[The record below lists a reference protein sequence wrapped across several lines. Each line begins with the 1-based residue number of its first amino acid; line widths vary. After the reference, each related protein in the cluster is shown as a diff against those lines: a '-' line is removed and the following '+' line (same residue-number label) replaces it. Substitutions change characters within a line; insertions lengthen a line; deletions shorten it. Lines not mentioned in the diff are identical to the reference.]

1 MEQLHKALIR
11 FFVEFI
17 ASHNTNELIHQKLI
31 STIMK
36 KKYVQKIIIKCM
48 CKLEPIINDQII
60 TLNSPQSK
68 KSSSQLAKQSKLLIL
83 AQDVKN
89 VMSNYDNIQGKI
101 TNMLDIVESIDFTVD
116 HVSPTKDQSPDKPN
130 ALVTFLSS
138 LVHNKRIT
146 NDEIEEISEETWSKH
161 IEVEKMLKV
170 EMEKYYNQIDILE
183 QKYLTRLNH
192 YKTKA
197 GLKIDFLEKQN
208 TETWKTFRLLLDRSQ
223 MMYEDKI
230 SREYEEFKYDQDII
244 DSSHNPDIQIKDY
257 SSAVQKIKNLFLVR
271 NVLEKRKL
279 QDEKMAIGLQ
289 NKISVFNEKI
299 TELKEMNGKLIENA
313 TSLTWCFE
321 TLVKK
326 FDFPVLV
333 KEKILKLS
341 QKQKCQKLEAIFKV
355 DEIFEKYSLDTVSHK
370 FDELKEGIANVSEK
384 IKDENIKIRLN
395 KLVIESKL
403 QEIVHSEVV
412 KSATSS
418 RPSIQL
424 PSTSSSTPTQLTKK
438 PPPGP
443 IKPKFS
449 KDQQGL
455 VPSSNSRLH
464 QSIKPQ
470 MSPARETIKKESALE
485 RMRKEMY
492 SIDEEIMQVDK
503 ILEESLGGSSQTG
516 ILSTSDISSKD
527 DDRRH
532 TGKGRNSRNTLRLG
546 ISPKSSEISKYDMFS
561 FQNEEIHREDKEMQ
575 TVVVE
580 KYSQDVQANL
590 ELYVRI
596 WGIMNKGKKKTGS
609 EEVYDV
615 EEIDGFLY
623 KATEFY
629 MREKL
634 EKSMQTEKESGIL
647 DFSTPN
653 NSIIRGIM
661 SRLKIKKSERQFN
674 KTKLDVSVSENLI
687 IKKIGINEQPAF
699 KTETKETPSPTD
711 NHPTLS
717 DKSIQND
724 FTDLEIKPSN
734 STSPI
739 PSLQKMPNSIVET
752 KIVSLQE
759 AFTSKSPSNKS
770 FNTTSHQ
777 SIDQKIESFILAS
790 QSYKKEF
797 DLHTQIKG
805 LKKISFPEVQK
816 LWEDVINRRILEG
829 EKDKISVYL
838 RGYLGTDKFDSEKN
852 RIISLLETSKS
863 NNKDLESLI
872 SNNKKFSKKLVENW
886 KRFMMKLFERSS
898 FNFKKLIETDDSP
911 REILYKAAKSI
922 KHVKHRIA
930 YYNDPQAYR
939 DRKSPHKPENLILY
953 STDKWSVHSTS
964 ISPLESVKANSRL
977 KFTKKLAL
985 KSHSSRSKTPF
996 KDKILSDTP
1005 KLPYI

>member
-1 MEQLHKALIR
+1 MEQLHKALIG

-17 ASHNTNELIHQKLI
+17 ASHNTNEGIHQKLI

-60 TLNSPQSK
+60 VLNNPKSR
-68 KSSSQLAKQSKLLIL
+68 KSSSQLAKQSKLLTL
-83 AQDVKN
+83 AQDIKN
-89 VMSNYDNIQGKI
+89 VMSNYDHIQGKI
-101 TNMLDIVESIDFTVD
+101 SNMLDIVESIDFNVD

-161 IEVEKMLKV
+161 MEVEKMLKL
-170 EMEKYYNQIDILE
+170 EMEKYYNQIDALE

-197 GLKIDFLEKQN
+197 GLKIDVLEKQN
-208 TETWKTFRLLLDRSQ
+208 TETWQTFRLLLDRSQ

-230 SREYEEFKYDQDII
+230 SKEYEEYKHDQDII
-244 DSSHNPDIQIKDY
+244 DNSHNPDFQIKDY
-257 SSAVQKIKNLFLVR
+257 SSAVQKIKNLFVVR

-279 QDEKMAIGLQ
+279 QDEKLAIGLQ
-289 NKISVFNEKI
+289 NKISVFSEKI
-299 TELKEMNGKLIENA
+299 NELKDMNGKLLENA

-326 FDFPVLV
+326 FDFPVLI
-333 KEKILKLS
+333 KEKLLRLS
-341 QKQKCQKLEAIFKV
+341 QKQKCQKLEAIFRV

-403 QEIVHSEVV
+403 QEIVHTEAV
-412 KSATSS
+412 KSVLST
-418 RPSIQL
+418 RPSIQP
-424 PSTSSSTPTQLTKK
+424 PSTTSSTPTQLIKK
-438 PPPGP
+438 PPSGS
-443 IKPKFS
+443 IRSKLT
-449 KDQQGL
+449 KDQQI
-455 VPSSNSRLH
+455 SIQNNNSRTN
-464 QSIKPQ
+464 QSPKLQNPLI
-470 MSPARETIKKESALE
+470 RETIKKESALE

-527 DDRRH
+527 DDRRQ
-532 TGKGRNSRNTLRLG
+532 TGKGRNSKYGLRLG

-561 FQNEEIHREDKEMQ
+561 FQNEEIHKEDREMQ
-575 TVVVE
+575 TVFVE
-580 KYSQDVQANL
+580 KYNQDTQVNL

-596 WGIMNKGKKKTGS
+596 WGIMNKGKKKTWN

-615 EEIDGFLY
+615 VEIDGFLY

-629 MREKL
+629 IREKTD
-634 EKSMQTEKESGIL
+634 KNIQTDKESGLL

-661 SRLKIKKSERQFN
+661 SRLKIKKSERQLN
-674 KTKLDVSVSENLI
+674 KTKLDASVSENLI
-687 IKKIGINEQPAF
+687 IKKFGINEQAAF
-699 KTETKETPSPTD
+699 KIEPKETPSPID

-724 FTDLEIKPSN
+724 FTDLEMKPSN

-739 PSLQKMPNSIVET
+739 PSLQKISNSLLET
-752 KIVSLQE
+752 KILKLQE
-759 AFTSKSPSNKS
+759 TLTSNSPLNKS
-770 FNTTSHQ
+770 LNTTPHKNNE
-777 SIDQKIESFILAS
+777 QKIESLKLAS

-805 LKKISFPEVQK
+805 LKKMGFPEVQK

-852 RIISLLETSKS
+852 RIIGLLETSKS
-863 NNKDLESLI
+863 NNKDLESLL
-872 SNNKKFSKKLVENW
+872 SNDIKMSKKLVENW
-886 KRFMMKLFERSS
+886 KRFMMKLFEKSS
-898 FNFKKLIETDDSP
+898 FNFKKLIENSDSP
-911 REILYKAAKSI
+911 REILYKAAKCI

-930 YYNDPQAYR
+930 YYNDPQAHHS
-939 DRKSPHKPENLILY
+939 RKSPNKHENLILY

-964 ISPLESVKANSRL
+964 ISPLESVKASSRF

-985 KSHSSRSKTPF
+985 KSQSSRSKTPF
-996 KDKILSDTP
+996 KDKIFSDTP